1 MNGNKSKFFRY
12 ITRMKIIG
20 LIPARGGSKG
30 IPKKNLSPLAGTT
43 LVGHKILQAQASYCT
58 EVWVSTDSEDIKNE
72 AISKGSRVLTRPDY
86 LSMDESSTD
95 SMLVH
100 AIENIPCDLTDIV
113 VLLQATSPLLE
124 IISINHCISKLIET
138 PDLNSVITVR
148 EAHPFMW
155 VTKDDVNWE
164 PSGHS
169 RKWRPRRQD
178 LERSAWETG
187 GCYAA
192 RISSVSKEEIRYPS
206 PTGTVS
212 VSFIES
218 IDIDTTEDLETAR
231 NLLI

>member
-1 MNGNKSKFFRY
+1 
-12 ITRMKIIG
+12 MKIIG

-30 IPKKNLSPLAGTT
+30 IPKKNLSPIAGTT

-58 EVWVSTDSEDIKNE
+58 EVWVSTDCEDIKNE

-86 LSMDESSTD
+86 LSTDESSTD

-100 AIENIPCDLTDIV
+100 AINNIQCDLTDII

-124 IISINHCISKLIET
+124 TISIDQCISMLAET

-155 VTKDDVNWE
+155 ITKDDVKWE

-169 RKWRPRRQD
+169 RNWRPRRQD
-178 LERSAWETG
+178 LEKSAWETG

-192 RISSVSKEEIRYPS
+192 RVSSISKEGIRYPS
-206 PTGTVS
+206 PTGTIS
-212 VSFIES
+212 VSLIES
-218 IDIDTTEDLETAR
+218 LDIDTPEDLEMAR
-231 NLLI
+231 NLLM